1 MKSNFVAACASAV
14 AVLFAGAVPT
24 AALAIPTTYTYI
36 GKPFAGYPVGGLH
49 IEATVTFASDFSLLG
64 DRKTAADLLSWEIK
78 VPNYK
83 SSIAPLADYTAS
95 SATGDF
101 LFGGTFFEGTASTGF
116 TRWSMYAKTDPANF
130 PTNGNTQLYTIE
142 TAANITD
149 GGIFGPVG
157 ATTSGENR
165 NRPGAWGL
173 ADTPMPPP
181 TITPVP
187 EPASVALMGLGLAG
201 LIWRTRARATQS
213 R

>member
-24 AALAIPTTYTYI
+24 AALAIPTTYPYI
-36 GKPFAGYPVGGLH
+36 GKPFAGNPVGGLH

-78 VPNYK
+78 VPNFK
-83 SSIAPLADYTAS
+83 SDLAPLADYTVS
-95 SATGDF
+95 STAGDI
-101 LFGGTFFEGTASTGF
+101 LFGNSFFEGTASAGLMK
-116 TRWSMYAKTDPANF
+116 WSMYAENIVNS
-130 PTNGNTQLYTIE
+130 PTFGRSRLFTGKNDSGTVDSGT
-142 TAANITD
+142 
-149 GGIFGPVG
+149 FGPPYAG
-157 ATTSGENR
+157 TYQANTGK
-165 NRPGAWGL
+165 PGAWGL